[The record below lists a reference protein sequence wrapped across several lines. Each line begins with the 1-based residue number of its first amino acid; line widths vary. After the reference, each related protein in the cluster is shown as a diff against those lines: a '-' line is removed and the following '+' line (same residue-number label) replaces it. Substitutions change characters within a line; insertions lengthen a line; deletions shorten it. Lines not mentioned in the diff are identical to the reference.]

1 MVAERG
7 LPKPCPSIARA
18 QVSMAGFNGIHNGPM
33 HDGGLGGDTTQPE
46 VREAWY
52 AMTPDRLYEFC
63 RHQTDFMNFVNDTRQ
78 IFMFFFLR
86 FRLRRDRMAGE
97 SQRDETSL

>member
-1 MVAERG
+1 
-7 LPKPCPSIARA
+7 
-18 QVSMAGFNGIHNGPM
+18 M

-78 IFMFFFLR
+78 IFMFFFEIPLTSR
-86 FRLRRDRMAGE
+86 PHGRRITTG
-97 SQRDETSL
+97 